1 MTGRGDLEAAL
12 RDEVLRSWDRIGRP
26 GRIAAA
32 FSGGADSTALMHILK
47 SLRDVTGVYLCALHI
62 NHALRAEADLE
73 QEHCRQMCESEG
85 IPFYTAKIDM
95 RGRSEEEA
103 RALRYAA
110 LDQLAGE
117 HTCDCV
123 AAAHHSGDQAELLVM
138 RLMQGSL
145 TGMAGM
151 RERAQLPSGIV
162 SPRYIWRPLLS
173 RTHEELCAYLTERG
187 ILWSEDSSN
196 RDTAYLRNYIR
207 LEVIPVL
214 AARQNALAEHLCG
227 IARGIRQILD
237 DQRSMA
243 ESFLNVHGRTD
254 CLCPRIDQKAFYDLP
269 LSLRSA
275 VIRLFLEKNGLS
287 PALPENSLRAV
298 MCLDVGRS
306 LDIGKAVFFRSGQYL
321 HLTKRDHEP
330 VMALEQVLSRP
341 FCGDT
346 GDGKRFQA
354 VPRSLLDG
362 LSVRTRRNGDRL
374 IPFGMKHHRKL
385 QDYLTDRG
393 IPAPFRDL
401 IPLLCR
407 EDEILWVIGV
417 GPSEACRITS
427 PEDAALLEYTGQ
439 LPWD

>member
-1 MTGRGDLEAAL
+1 MTGRGDLETAL
-12 RDEVLRSWDRIGRP
+12 RDEVLHSWVRIGRP
-26 GRIAAA
+26 RRIAVA
-32 FSGGADSTALMHILK
+32 FSGGADSTALMYILK
-47 SLRDVTGVYLCALHI
+47 SLRDETDTYLCALHI
-62 NHALRAEADLE
+62 NHGLRAEADSE
-73 QEHCRQMCESEG
+73 QEHCRLLCESEG
-85 IPFYTAKIDM
+85 IPFSAVKIDM
-95 RGRSEEEA
+95 KGRSEEEA
-103 RALRYAA
+103 RTLRYAA
-110 LDQLAGE
+110 LDRLAGE
-117 HTCDCV
+117 HACDRI
-123 AAAHHSGDQAELLVM
+123 AAAHHSGDQAELLIM

-151 RERAQLPSGIV
+151 REQALLPSGV
-162 SPRYIWRPLLS
+162 PSPRYIWRPLLS
-173 RTHEELCAYLTERG
+173 RSHEELCAYLTEKG
-187 ILWSEDSSN
+187 ILWNEDRSN

-207 LEVIPVL
+207 LEVLPVL
-214 AARQNALAEHLCG
+214 AARQSALSEHLCG
-227 IARGIRQILD
+227 IARGIRHILD

-243 ESFLNVHGRTD
+243 ESFLTVHGRTG
-254 CLCPRIDQKAFYDLP
+254 CLCPRIDGKAFYDLP
-269 LSLRSA
+269 LSLRSS
-275 VIRLFLEKNGLS
+275 VIRLFLEKNDLS
-287 PALPENSLRAV
+287 PALPENSLQAV
-298 MCLDVGRS
+298 MCLDIGRS

-321 HLTKRDHEP
+321 HLTKNDRGPLSDP
-330 VMALEQVLSRP
+330 EQVRTRP

-354 VPRSLLDG
+354 IPRSLLDG
-362 LSVRTRRNGDRL
+362 LEVRSRRNGDRL

-407 EDEILWVIGV
+407 EDKILWVIGV